1 LTVPFPGRNFRRHK
15 SDEEETSDRVATDQ
29 VGPAELQFETLPRT
43 TLRLHAHSMLRDEIV
58 SGRLRPGDKINE
70 VHVSAAMGVSRGTL
84 REAMRVLEQE
94 GLLRSIPHRGT
105 YVRRIDTR
113 EARELQEVRLALEIT
128 AAVHDATHWSTEIE
142 RFLRERFDVLDRTYR
157 TGSFLE
163 RARADLSF
171 HEAFVEA
178 AGNRILLR
186 TWRSLVGSITV
197 MVLSVG
203 EAEMTK
209 LQDPGDHKALLDAV
223 ASRDADEIR
232 RTFTSHFEHG
242 QRVVERAMSRAS
254 TGKADERS
262 Q

>member
-1 LTVPFPGRNFRRHK
+1 VTKPA
-15 SDEEETSDRVATDQ
+15 E
-29 VGPAELQFETLPRT
+29 AELQFEPLPRT
-43 TLRLHAHSMLRDEIV
+43 TLRLRAHSMLRDEIV

-84 REAMRVLEQE
+84 REALRVLEQE
-94 GLLRSIPHRGT
+94 GLVRSVPHRGT
-105 YVRRIDTR
+105 YVSRISARD
-113 EARELQEVRLALEIT
+113 ARELQEVRLALEI
-128 AAVHDATHWSTEIE
+128 AAATHDSATWSPGIE
-142 RFLRERFDVLDRTYR
+142 RFLTERYRMLERTYH

-178 AGNRILLR
+178 TENQVLLR
-186 TWRSLVGSITV
+186 TWRSLVGSIAV

-203 EAEMTK
+203 EADMTG
-209 LQDPGDHKALLDAV
+209 LQAPADHEALLAAV

-242 QRVVERAMSRAS
+242 QRVVERAMNRAA
-254 TGKADERS
+254 TDNVEERS
-262 Q
+262 

>member
-1 LTVPFPGRNFRRHK
+1 
-15 SDEEETSDRVATDQ
+15 VAREP
-29 VGPAELQFETLPRT
+29 VEAELQLETLPRT
-43 TLRLHAHSMLRDEIV
+43 TLRLRAHSMLRDEIV
-58 SGRLRPGDKINE
+58 SGRLRPGGKINE

-94 GLLRSIPHRGT
+94 GLLRSLPHRGT
-105 YVRRIDTR
+105 YVARIDAR

-128 AAVHDATHWSTEIE
+128 AAVHDAATWSPEIE
-142 RFLRERFDVLDRTYR
+142 RFLSGRYETLERTYH

-178 AGNRILLR
+178 TENHILLR

-203 EAEMTK
+203 EAEMTE
-209 LQDPGDHKALLDAV
+209 LQAPADHKALLDAV
-223 ASRDADEIR
+223 ASGDADEIR
-232 RTFTSHFEHG
+232 MTFTSHFEHG
-242 QRVVERAMSRAS
+242 QQVVERAMSRAA
-254 TGKADERS
+254 TGDADERS
-262 Q
+262 QR

>member
-1 LTVPFPGRNFRRHK
+1 MSGRGEAD
-15 SDEEETSDRVATDQ
+15 SVARQQ
-29 VGPAELQFETLPRT
+29 VGPVGLQLETLPRT

-94 GLLRSIPHRGT
+94 GLVRSVPHRGT
-105 YVRRIDTR
+105 YVRRVDAR

-128 AAVHDATHWSTEIE
+128 AAVHDAVIWSAELE
-142 RFLRERFDVLDRTYR
+142 RFLSDRYEILERTYR

-203 EAEMTK
+203 EADMTQ
-209 LQDPGDHKALLDAV
+209 LQSPADHRALLEAT

-232 RTFTSHFEHG
+232 RTFTSHFEYG
-242 QRVVERAMSRAS
+242 QRVVERAMTRAS
-254 TGKADERS
+254 SGSTDERS
-262 Q
+262 QQ